1 MEVRQGH
8 RKEDAEMTRS
18 EERIE
23 SLKLALAAC
32 RGARD
37 EMDQLLADI
46 ADAVHRGVGT
56 DWDRLDYVK
65 RATEAWV
72 DEDE

>member
-1 MEVRQGH
+1 
-8 RKEDAEMTRS
+8 MTRA
-18 EERIE
+18 EERIR
-23 SLKLALAAC
+23 SLELALASC

-37 EMDQLLADI
+37 EMDQLLAEI

-56 DWDRLDYVK
+56 DWERLDFVK

-72 DEDE
+72 DDD